1 MTTTARLWIVLG
13 ALSAALSVGLGA
25 YHAHGLPK
33 ALAKGG
39 LEPQKIEQKLRDF
52 EVGVRYEMFH
62 ALGIIAVGL
71 LLHASPSRLF
81 SAAGVAFLLGTL
93 LFSGGLYLP
102 VLLGIK
108 LHWAIVPT
116 GGMAY
121 MVGWVLMALAAV
133 RKPKPSTAA

>member
-1 MTTTARLWIVLG
+1 MGTTARLWIVLG
-13 ALSAALSVGLGA
+13 ALSAALSVGMGA
-25 YHAHGLPK
+25 YHAHGLRK
-33 ALAKGG
+33 ALERTG
-39 LEPQKIEQKLRDF
+39 LEPLKVEQKLRDF

-71 LLHASPSRLF
+71 LLHATGKKLF
-81 SAAGVAFLLGTL
+81 SVAGVMFLLGTL

-102 VLLGIK
+102 VLTSIK

-121 MVGWVLMALAAV
+121 ILGWLLIAIAAV
-133 RKPKPSTAA
+133 RNVNTKTA